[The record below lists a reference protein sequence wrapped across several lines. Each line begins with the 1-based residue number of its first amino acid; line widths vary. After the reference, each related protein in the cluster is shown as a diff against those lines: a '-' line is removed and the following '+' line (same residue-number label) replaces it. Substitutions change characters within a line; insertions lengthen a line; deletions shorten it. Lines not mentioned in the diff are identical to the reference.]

1 MKSQDSYHHI
11 FLKSNILYFFFFADR
26 TRLSLEVQKTYSYF
40 FFFADR
46 TLP

>member
-1 MKSQDSYHHI
+1 MH
-11 FLKSNILYFFFFADR
+11 ILYFFFFADR
-26 TRLSLEVQKTYSYF
+26 TRPGLKVQKPYSYF

>member
-1 MKSQDSYHHI
+1 MH
-11 FLKSNILYFFFFADR
+11 ILYFFFFADR
-26 TRLSLEVQKTYSYF
+26 THPSLEVQKTYSYF

>member
-1 MKSQDSYHHI
+1 MH
-11 FLKSNILYFFFFADR
+11 ILYFFFFADR

-46 TLP
+46 TLR